1 MLPRA
6 LNRAMSTTARAASAA
21 AGKDNPKFYS
31 MVLEFTEESAD
42 ILENKLLQENEVQL
56 GRSSQVMKDQ
66 YEERFIKKISTNSR
80 NFKFE
85 LMIFKILFST
95 IKGYE
100 TIC

>member
-66 YEERFIKKISTNSR
+66 YEERFTKIFINLEEFQIR
-80 NFKFE
+80 IND
-85 LMIFKILFST
+85 I
-95 IKGYE
+95 
-100 TIC
+100 

>member
-66 YEERFIKKISTNSR
+66 YEERFKKIFTKNLRS
-80 NFKFE
+80 FKFE
-85 LMIFKILFST
+85 
-95 IKGYE
+95 
-100 TIC
+100 